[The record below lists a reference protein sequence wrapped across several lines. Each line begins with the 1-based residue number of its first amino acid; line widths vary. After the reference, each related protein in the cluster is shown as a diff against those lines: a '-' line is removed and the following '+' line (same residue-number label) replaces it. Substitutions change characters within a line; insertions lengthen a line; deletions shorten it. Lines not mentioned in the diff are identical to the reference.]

1 MLILRKR
8 ERWRDLE
15 ETVADVNAKRE
26 MEEIK
31 VEEDSK
37 IPMR

>member
-15 ETVADVNAKRE
+15 ETVVDVNAKRE